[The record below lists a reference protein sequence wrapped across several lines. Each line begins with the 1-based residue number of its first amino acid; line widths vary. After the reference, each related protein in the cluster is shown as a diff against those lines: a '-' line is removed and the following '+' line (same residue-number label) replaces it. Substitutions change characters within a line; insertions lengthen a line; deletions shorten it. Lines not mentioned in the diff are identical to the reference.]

1 MDLLGDLEVSDKGVD
16 EEINEEDYDPRTL
29 EEMKERSE
37 PQFYDAEDIPDLT
50 VLEAKPCQASK
61 ASKMLQDAIVAELE
75 NEVTEVQEIDFMSPD
90 KERDERAYGYGIVGQ
105 RMQRRM
111 PLKQPYEQM
120 LQAHMVKLR
129 HRIEKKVRKYKRNG
143 NEEKLRKYL
152 REKWAIEGMQVKGF
166 EFQTVLVVHDR
177 FVRLDLVPT
186 HYNYPD
192 FYRF

>member
-1 MDLLGDLEVSDKGVD
+1 
-16 EEINEEDYDPRTL
+16 
-29 EEMKERSE
+29 
-37 PQFYDAEDIPDLT
+37 
-50 VLEAKPCQASK
+50 
-61 ASKMLQDAIVAELE
+61 
-75 NEVTEVQEIDFMSPD
+75 MSPD

>member
-1 MDLLGDLEVSDKGVD
+1 
-16 EEINEEDYDPRTL
+16 
-29 EEMKERSE
+29 
-37 PQFYDAEDIPDLT
+37 
-50 VLEAKPCQASK
+50 
-61 ASKMLQDAIVAELE
+61 
-75 NEVTEVQEIDFMSPD
+75 MSPD

-152 REKWAIEGMQVKGF
+152 REKWAIEGMQDKGF
-166 EFQTVLVVHDR
+166 EFQTVLMVHDR
-177 FVRLDLVPT
+177 YVRLDLVPT
-186 HYNYPD
+186 HYNFPD
-192 FYRF
+192 FYRFWTKMLVNIIVGVLIYTVYFYQEMYER